1 MPLFFHLLIN
11 DHFQVDFFNN
21 LYILSTFNNVSLPFR
36 EVHLIEGRPQTTLLN
51 HGQFFDVNQNLLV
64 RALKNTFSKSS
75 VFFISLHWTT
85 KRLLAFKQLYMPL
98 LFYHMCFIQRWLIGY
113 FLKASKFDR
122 FLCISYNTL
131 RNTVNSLR
139 WSVKHNT
146 TIKTASD
153 ACFLLAK
160 QTLCDLVR

>member
-75 VFFISLHWTT
+75 VFFHLSTLNNQETSCFQATVH
-85 KRLLAFKQLYMPL
+85 AFVILSHVLYSALIDWL
-98 LFYHMCFIQRWLIGY
+98 LFKGEQIRSVSLNFI
-113 FLKASKFDR
+113 
-122 FLCISYNTL
+122 
-131 RNTVNSLR
+131 
-139 WSVKHNT
+139 
-146 TIKTASD
+146 
-153 ACFLLAK
+153 
-160 QTLCDLVR
+160 